1 MTKVYNVIAEVHK
14 PLPHGGYR
22 VKVSLPDLGMYI
34 NGMVVFPPNEDKPA
48 WYVQP
53 PSKLAG
59 RGKWVGIVEFNK
71 KHILWDEVY
80 DACAKSVELY
90 MHEDDQ
96 ATKDVVLKDIDDTP
110 IDFSSI
116 PF

>member
-1 MTKVYNVIAEVHK
+1 MTKVYTVIAEVHK

-34 NGMVVFPPNEDKPA
+34 NGMVVFPPNNDKPD

-71 KHILWDEVY
+71 KHLLWDEVY
-80 DACAKSVELY
+80 DACTKAVEVYLL
-90 MHEDDQ
+90 EEDQ
-96 ATKDVVLKDIDDTP
+96 AVQDVVPKDIDDTP
-110 IDFSSI
+110 IDFSAI

>member
-1 MTKVYNVIAEVHK
+1 MTRVYSVIAEVHK

-34 NGMVVFPPNEDKPA
+34 NGMVVFPPNEEKPA

-71 KHILWDEVY
+71 KLSLWDDVY
-80 DACAKSVELY
+80 DACIKAVDEY
-90 MHEDDQ
+90 MYENDQ
-96 ATKDVVLKDIDDTP
+96 AVKDKALPDSDDPSIDLTA
-110 IDFSSI
+110 I